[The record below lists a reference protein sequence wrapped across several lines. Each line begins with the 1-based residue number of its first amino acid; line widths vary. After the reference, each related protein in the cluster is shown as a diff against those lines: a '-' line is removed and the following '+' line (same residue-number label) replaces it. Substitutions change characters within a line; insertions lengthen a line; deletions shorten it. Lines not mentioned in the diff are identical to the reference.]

1 MLMELKQIVLF
12 WAFFTAYGG
21 TQMLK
26 ITKEDIDVL
35 SYQIEKSL
43 SKEKLFSYIILMV
56 LVDVIQTE
64 DVESRLKEQLILLM
78 LNVEEDKVFLD
89 SFIRR
94 RIVST
99 IYNDELFESLDSDSK
114 IKQLIAFDEYCD
126 DVVLSN
132 IEEEYYNEDNWK

>member
-1 MLMELKQIVLF
+1 MIE
-12 WAFFTAYGG
+12 
-21 TQMLK
+21 

-35 SYQIEKSL
+35 SYQIERSL

-99 IYNDELFESLDSDSK
+99 IYNDELFESINADPRINK
-114 IKQLIAFDEYCD
+114 LIAYDEYCD
-126 DVVLSN
+126 DVILRKS
-132 IEEEYYNEDNWK
+132 EEKYTNE